1 MNNLIL
7 KIFSCLIIFKLALTK
22 TKINLVNDIL
32 LSKKEI
38 LCIKALNKEILA
50 ISYYSNS
57 NITLFNI
64 TSGIIVNNLTGH
76 TNDIYSLEFLNH
88 NKLISGSNDKTIKLW
103 NTATGKVI
111 KTFYVNN
118 SVKILLFINNQSFA
132 SVSSDGIIRLWNTT
146 TGDQIKQLNE
156 TILVPV
162 LSLLLINDGR
172 LVSGSNDGKIRF
184 WNTTSGKII
193 QKIII
198 GHPIICFLLLNNNK
212 IIASSSTNQ
221 IIILWNTTT
230 GYKIIKESNK
240 ALNET
245 IRNLILIN
253 NETFASASSN
263 GSIIFWNI
271 STETIITKQTAHNN
285 TILSLQKLEDDLLVS
300 SSQDKTIKLW
310 SYHVYPDGLINYW
323 PMSSLKDLVGDA
335 DFFNNG
341 TNFKFVPDRFGTQN
355 SAIYFN
361 QGYLQAPPGNYFLS
375 GNFTVTAWIY
385 LKSIQSWSRIID
397 FGDGEKDDNVIFGW
411 YDNTS
416 RICAEIHYW
425 EKISMAP
432 DNYYY
437 TRLIAPLPLDLNE
450 WHFVSFVFNGDT
462 GYIYVN
468 GSEFAYE
475 KSIKHKKIFRNY
487 NYIGK
492 NNWKNAP
499 NANAIYDEIK
509 IFNVSLSHEDIIASF
524 YSSFTTTTTT
534 TTTTTST
541 TTTSTTTTPSPFSK
555 YNNINNKFKTSAST
569 YSINKT
575 SFIPNYGNIFHAI
588 SQVYKPATSSISTL
602 ATSIVSSTSTTL
614 STSIL
619 AYLFILINLTI
630 LFNN

>member
-1 MNNLIL
+1 MNSLIL
-7 KIFSCLIIFKLALTK
+7 TIFSFLIIVNLALTK
-22 TKINLVNDIL
+22 TKINLVNDIF
-32 LSKKEI
+32 LSKKDI
-38 LCIKALNKEILA
+38 LCIKSLNKEILA

-64 TSGIIVNNLTGH
+64 TSGIIIKNLTGH
-76 TNDIYSLEFLNH
+76 TNDISSLEFLND

-103 NTATGKVI
+103 STTTGKVI
-111 KTFYVNN
+111 KTFYGNN

-132 SVSSDGIIRLWNTT
+132 SVSSDEIIRLWNTT
-146 TGDQIKQLNE
+146 TGDQMKQLNE

-162 LSLLLINDGR
+162 LSLLLLNDGR

-198 GHPIICFLLLNNNK
+198 GHPIICLLLLNNNK
-212 IIASSSTNQ
+212 IIASSSTNH

-230 GYKIIKESNK
+230 GYKIIKDSNK
-240 ALNET
+240 AFNET
-245 IRNLILIN
+245 FRNLVLIN
-253 NETFASASSN
+253 NETFASTSSN
-263 GSIIFWNI
+263 GTIIFWNI
-271 STETIITKQTAHNN
+271 STETIITKQYAHNK
-285 TILSLQKLEDDLLVS
+285 TILILQKLEDGLLVS
-300 SSQDKTIKLW
+300 CSLKDKTIKLW
-310 SYHVYPDGLINYW
+310 SYHVYPDELINYW

-341 TNFKFVPDRFGTQN
+341 SNFRFVPDRFGTPN

-397 FGDGEKDDNVIFGW
+397 FGDGEKNDNVIFGW

-416 RICAEIHYW
+416 RIYAEIHYW
-425 EKISMAP
+425 EKISMAV
-432 DNYYY
+432 DNYYH
-437 TRLIAPLPLDLNE
+437 TRLIAPLSLDLNE
-450 WHFVSFVFNGDT
+450 WHFVSFVFSGDT

-475 KSIKHKKIFRNY
+475 KSIKHKKTFRNY

-492 NNWKNAP
+492 NNWKNCPDAD
-499 NANAIYDEIK
+499 AIYDEIK
-509 IFNVSLSHEDIIASF
+509 IFNVSLSHDEIIESF
-524 YSSFTTTTTT
+524 YSSFATTTTSTTITTTTITSTTT
-534 TTTTTST
+534 TTTTTS
-541 TTTSTTTTPSPFSK
+541 STFHK
-555 YNNINNKFKTSAST
+555 YNNINNRFTTSTST
-569 YSINKT
+569 HSNKT
-575 SFIPNYGNIFHAI
+575 FIQNYGNIFNAI
-588 SQVYKPATSSISTL
+588 SQIYKPTTSSISAL
-602 ATSIVSSTSTTL
+602 VTSIVSSTATTL

-619 AYLFILINLTI
+619 THLFILINLTI
-630 LFNN
+630 RN